1 MKTAVE
7 IYKLLPKTNCGKC
20 GTPNCFGFAVKLST
34 GQATVDQCG
43 TLTDA
48 ARSALEADT
57 AGQHGQTGTVFEQT
71 LAALQ
76 PRIRTLDFEKA
87 ARLFG
92 ARLAGPDELDLM
104 FLNRPY
110 RITRE
115 KVLDTSGAE
124 PPAWIGILIY
134 NHLSM
139 PDPPPPSGEWITFSS
154 VPASHAK
161 DKAWAGHVEDVIA
174 KHFAGNVDGLKKA
187 CADMGGRA
195 VEMPGNH
202 DAAFTFRFFPHYPA
216 LLLFYDAVPDED
228 FPAQCKL
235 LLDRTAPHYLDI
247 ESIVVLGEEFAGRLT
262 EE

>member
-34 GQATVDQCG
+34 GQAKVDQCG
-43 TLTDA
+43 TLTEA
-48 ARSALEADT
+48 ARSVLEADT
-57 AGQHGQTGTVFEQT
+57 AEQRGQTGTVFEQT

-76 PRIRTLDFEKA
+76 PRMRTLDFEKA

-115 KVLDTSGAE
+115 KVVDASGAE
-124 PPAWIGILIY
+124 PPAWIAILIY

-139 PDPPPPSGEWITFSS
+139 PDPPPPVEPTVSPKFRPSTTAQNNG
-154 VPASHAK
+154 PAYSI
-161 DKAWAGHVEDVIA
+161 AG
-174 KHFAGNVDGLKKA
+174 
-187 CADMGGRA
+187 
-195 VEMPGNH
+195 
-202 DAAFTFRFFPHYPA
+202 
-216 LLLFYDAVPDED
+216 
-228 FPAQCKL
+228 
-235 LLDRTAPHYLDI
+235 
-247 ESIVVLGEEFAGRLT
+247 
-262 EE
+262 